1 MQLTNNVS
9 EAQKQKQSYANE
21 RKAGKEQFYT
31 DSEIASR
38 CVEYALSF
46 FESRGVEI
54 SVVLEPCGGTGEFVE
69 AIMSHKIEVISCD
82 IEPKHQ
88 DVVYADFLD
97 PTDDPIFKNGKKLS
111 SYSGIVTITN
121 PPFGRNHDMS
131 IPFFRRCAEMS
142 DYICYIIPKS
152 WRKRSV
158 INRLP
163 QNYWLVADIEL
174 PSNSFYFPDGSK
186 SDKGVL
192 QTVFQIW
199 EKRETPR
206 PTIKEPDHGLLKKI
220 QPVKGQVQIYRKDKR
235 QFYVKEGGK
244 FVEVEEDLFCK
255 GEKQKRP
262 LWVEGA
268 NFSIYYSGSTAGKC
282 QRISSNI
289 ARANTASYYF
299 DVKDEEVM
307 KAIEEIDFKK
317 LTGDNAYVES
327 FSIDDINRELNKK
340 FGLET
345 QDLSWL
351 EEVWQT

>member
-9 EAQKQKQSYANE
+9 ATHKQKQSYANE

-31 DSEIASR
+31 DSQIANE
-38 CVEYALSF
+38 CVEYALAF
-46 FESRGVEI
+46 FEKEGI
-54 SVVLEPCGGTGEFVE
+54 KIGTVLEPCGGTGEFVE
-69 AIMSHKIEVISCD
+69 ALKIHNIEVISCD
-82 IEPKHQ
+82 IDPKHR

-97 PTDDPIFKNGKKLS
+97 PTDDPTFKNGKTLS
-111 SYSGIVTITN
+111 SYTGIATITN
-121 PPFGRNHDMS
+121 PPFGRNNDMS
-131 IPFFRRCAEMS
+131 IPFFKRCAETS
-142 DYICYIIPKS
+142 DYICFIIPKS
-152 WRKRSV
+152 WRKASV

-163 QNYWLVADIEL
+163 KDYWLVADKEL
-174 PSNSFYFPDGSK
+174 PSDSFYFSDGSR

-199 EKRETPR
+199 EKRATPR
-206 PTIKEPDHGLLKKI
+206 PKIEEPDHGLIKKI
-220 QPVKGQVQIYRKDKR
+220 QPKKRQTQIYRQDKR
-235 QFYVKEGGK
+235 QLYVKKAGK
-244 FVEVEEDLFCK
+244 FIEVEEDLFRK

-262 LWVEGA
+262 VYVVGA
-268 NFSIYYSGSTAGKC
+268 NFSIYYSGSTAGNC
-282 QRISSNI
+282 RRISSEVVD
-289 ARANTASYYF
+289 ANTASYYF
-299 DVKDEEVM
+299 YIEDEEVM